1 MTNDESDK
9 MNEMK
14 KEFLSE
20 LKTLLKKYDVT
31 IWFSVSACSDTYGL
45 NDEKMI
51 IYHKDENWLEVYGWG
66 INHTDIQ

>member
-9 MNEMK
+9 MK

-20 LKTLLKKYDVT
+20 LKALLKKYDVT
-31 IWFSVSACSDTYGL
+31 IGFSVSECSDTYGL

-66 INHTDIQ
+66 IDHTDIQ